1 MAGPVR
7 FNEKE
12 ISLSRWKWGGKNPRG
27 QRVKG
32 NVVATSREEVE
43 NMLRTQRITVTFIR
57 RKGKVGRGLGRI
69 TNRDIMLFA
78 RQMATMIS
86 AGLPVLQAFQVV
98 SESIRKPAMSALVQ
112 RLMNDVAGGSSF
124 AEALRQHP
132 QHFDSLFC
140 HLIDA
145 GEQSGTLDGMLER
158 IAIYKE
164 KTESLKSRVKKAL
177 WYPAAVILVGIGVS
191 ALLLIKV
198 VPQFESMFAGFGAE
212 LPAATQFTI
221 YLSELA
227 QAYWWKALLAVV
239 GSIMLLRWSMKL
251 SPAVTYRVH
260 ALMPHIPVLGQILL
274 KSVMARFARTL
285 STTFAAG
292 IPLIEALGTSA
303 GSTGNKVYERAV
315 LRVRDDVSEGQRIQF
330 ALRMTERFPA
340 MMVQM
345 VGIGEESGA
354 LDAMLD
360 RVATYY
366 EEEVD
371 NMVDSLTSLIEPF
384 IIVILGTM
392 VGGLVVS
399 MYLPIF
405 ELGSVL

>member
-1 MAGPVR
+1 MAGPR
-7 FNEKE
+7 RYNEKP
-12 ISLSRWKWGGKNPRG
+12 ISLSRWKWVGKNPRG

-32 NVVATSREEVE
+32 NLVASTRGEVE
-43 NMLRTQRITVTFIR
+43 ALLINQRIAVSSIR
-57 RKGKVGRGLGRI
+57 RKGKVGRGMGRI
-69 TNRDIMLFA
+69 TNRDVMLFA

-86 AGLPVLQAFQVV
+86 AGLPVLQAFEVV
-98 SESIRKPAMSALVQ
+98 TASIRKPAMSALVQ
-112 RLMNDVAGGSSF
+112 RLMNDVAAGSSF
-124 AEALRQHP
+124 TEALRQHP
-132 QHFDSLFC
+132 QYFDNLFC

-158 IAIYKE
+158 VAIYKE
-164 KTESLKSRVKKAL
+164 KTESLKARVKKAL
-177 WYPAAVILVGIGVS
+177 WYPAAVILVGVGVS
-191 ALLLIKV
+191 MLLLIKV

-221 YLSELA
+221 RLSELA
-227 QAYWWKALLAVV
+227 QAHWWKALLTLV
-239 GSIMLLRWSMKL
+239 GGILLLRWSMRT

-260 ALMPHIPVLGQILL
+260 ALMLRLPILGDILL

-285 STTFAAG
+285 STSFAAG

-315 LRVRDDVSEGQRIQF
+315 LQVRDDVAEGQRIQF
-330 ALRMTERFPA
+330 AMRLTERFPP

-360 RVATYY
+360 RVASYY

-371 NMVDSLTSLIEPF
+371 NLVDSLTSLIEPF
-384 IIVILGTM
+384 IIVLLGSL

-405 ELGSVL
+405 ELGTVL